1 MKNKNLNILL
11 ADPRHSTVGAH
22 SMFVPINIGYIGS
35 YIINQLK
42 DKVKINLKLSTDPT
56 EIFEELQKKETHI
69 IGLSNYIWNAEL
81 SNFITKK
88 AKEINAETLCVL
100 GGPEF
105 PAGTGALNIENTS
118 ENNTYDKC
126 FDYLFSRP
134 TVDYFAWSDGE
145 VAFLE
150 IVENFLDNDFLT
162 SKMRKADVVIKGC
175 ANVSYDKSKLLV
187 GSYIPRI
194 GMKGSVKVEGRDLI
208 PSPYTTGLLDK
219 FLNGK
224 YVPAFETARGC
235 PFSCT
240 FCDQGMDKTKITAFS
255 VKRLAEEI
263 EYVGEK
269 ISKLQD
275 ATQTISIFDSNWGI
289 FQKDVELAK
298 EILKTMDKYDWPQY
312 IECLT
317 PKSNWQNI
325 LDINDILKNRVELTL
340 SMQSTNNEV
349 LSNIKR
355 RNWTTDQYLNFIR
368 EAKKRGKPQLTE
380 MIIPLPGETEET
392 YFEGVKFMMQ
402 NHVQTRTFGLM
413 MLVGAELGRDKA
425 IKKHGLVGKHR
436 ILPKQ
441 FGEYFGEKIIE
452 TEMICVGTN
461 TMNFDGYLN
470 CRNYSFIIKLL
481 GHPLFYPLNILLKKI
496 GIEWYDFSRVLFNK
510 LKNSSLEGKF
520 RDLFLEFN
528 QKAIDELFTSKEECM
543 KFYQEN
549 ENYKK
554 MVEGNLAE
562 NLAAK
567 YVVKGIINYNDIL
580 DSIFITIEEML
591 NNKNIVVDL
600 SVIESSQKWLKNLY
614 LINEILGEEKVV
626 KQIRNNYEIDLNFDF
641 PNWLENNST
650 SIEKYQYKVKYNL
663 NFEEQKITNI
673 KKEINSIFGGDKI
686 SAFERF
692 LERRHMIGFNFLEK
706 KYNQVRL
713 TN

>member
-1 MKNKNLNILL
+1 MENKTLNILL

-35 YIINQLK
+35 HIMKQLQ
-42 DKVKINLKLSTDPT
+42 DRVKINLKLSTDPT
-56 EIFEELQKKETHI
+56 EIFEELQKNQTHI
-69 IGLSNYIWNAEL
+69 LGLSNYIWNAEL

-88 AKEINAETLCVL
+88 AKEINSETLCVL

-105 PAGTGALNIENTS
+105 PAGTGALNIKNTS

-126 FDYLFSRP
+126 FDYLLSRP

-150 IVENFLDNDFLT
+150 IVENFLNNGFST
-162 SKMRKADVVIKGC
+162 SKMRKADVNIKGC
-175 ANVSYDKSKLLV
+175 ANVSNDKSKLLV

-269 ISKLQD
+269 ISKIQD

-289 FQKDVELAK
+289 FQKDVDLAN

-349 LSNIKR
+349 LSYIKR
-355 RNWTTDQYLNFIR
+355 RNWTTDQYLNFIE

-413 MLVGAELGRDKA
+413 MLVGAELGRDGA
-425 IKKHGLVGKHR
+425 IKKYGLVGKHR

-441 FGEYFGEKIIE
+441 FGDYFGEKIIE

-470 CRNYSFIIKLL
+470 CRNYSFILKLL

-510 LKNSSLEGKF
+510 LKNGSLEGKF
-520 RDLFLEFN
+520 RDLFIEFN

-567 YVVKGIINYNDIL
+567 YVVKGIINYNDVL

-591 NNKNIVVDL
+591 NDKDIVVDL
-600 SVIESSQKWLKNLY
+600 SVLESSQKWLKNLY
-614 LINEILGEEKVV
+614 LINEILSEEKVV
-626 KQIRNNYEIDLNFDF
+626 KQKRNNYDIDLNFDF

-706 KYNQVRL
+706 KYNQIRL